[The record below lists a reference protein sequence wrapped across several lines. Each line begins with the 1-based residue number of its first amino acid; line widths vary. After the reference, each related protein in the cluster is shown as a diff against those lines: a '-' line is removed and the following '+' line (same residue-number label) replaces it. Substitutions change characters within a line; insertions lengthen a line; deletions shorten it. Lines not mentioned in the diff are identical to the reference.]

1 MFDEEDRR
9 LIDEDTLTI
18 ANGIIGSYPNEFMLL
33 KQTEIPE
40 FVNQVEQLRTEEDY
54 SRLLDRFGVR
64 RTDARFW
71 EVSDQVLNDY
81 RQSEPI
87 ASGVLDYSR
96 YDNR

>member
-1 MFDEEDRR
+1 MFGEADRR

-18 ANGIIGSYPNEFMLL
+18 ANGVIGAYPNEFMLL
-33 KQTEIPE
+33 KQAEIPE
-40 FVNQVEQLRTEEDY
+40 FVKQIEQLRTEEDY

-71 EVSDQVLNDY
+71 EVSDQVFNDY
-81 RQSEPI
+81 RRSEPI
-87 ASGVLDYSR
+87 AFGVLDYSR